1 MTDPFAPRF
10 GTWRG
15 ALRLGLA
22 YAEVVSGQASV
33 VLPDPASVRR
43 LVFVCHGNIC
53 RSAYA
58 DGLARRAGMNV
69 ASFGLSTSSG
79 QAAWPAVADLAEA
92 RGVDMTRHRT
102 TRIEDYVPLPG
113 DYLLG
118 METRHLRKLA
128 LHPLTAVLPRGLLG
142 TYARPSYPHLHDP
155 YQLDPAY
162 IAVCLTR
169 IEHAIDGLIR
179 RYPAAHIDWRDIQHG
194 PPRVGASP
202 GQRCEQGPSRD

>member
-1 MTDPFAPRF
+1 MSDPFATQF

-15 ALRLGLA
+15 ALRLVLA
-22 YAEVVSGQASV
+22 HAEVATGQAGIV
-33 VLPDPASVRR
+33 PPDPAQVRR

-58 DGLARRAGMNV
+58 AGLALRAGMSV

-79 QAAWPAVADLAEA
+79 TGAWPLVAERALA
-92 RGVDMTRHRT
+92 RGLDLSSHRT
-102 TRIEDYVPLPG
+102 TRVEDYLPLPG

-128 LHPLTAVLPRGLLG
+128 ANPRTAGLPRGLLG
-142 TYARPSYPHLHDP
+142 SYAAPVVPHLHDP

-162 IAVCLTR
+162 LDVCLTR
-169 IEHAIDGLIR
+169 IERAVAALVT
-179 RYPAAHIDWRDIQHG
+179 RYP
-194 PPRVGASP
+194 GATTA
-202 GQRCEQGPSRD
+202 

>member
-1 MTDPFAPRF
+1 MIDPFAPRF

-22 YAEVVSGQASV
+22 YAEVASGQAGV
-33 VLPDPASVRR
+33 VAPDPASVRR

-79 QAAWPAVADLAEA
+79 SAAWPLVQARSLA
-92 RGVDMTRHRT
+92 RGLDLSAHRT
-102 TRIEDYVPLPG
+102 TRVEDYVPQPG

-118 METRHLRKLA
+118 MEVRHLRKLA
-128 LHPLTAVLPRGLLG
+128 ANPKTADLPRGLLG
-142 TYARPSYPHLHDP
+142 AYASPPVPHLHDP

-162 IAVCLTR
+162 MDVCLSR
-169 IEHAIDGLIR
+169 IERAVAGLVT
-179 RYPAAHIDWRDIQHG
+179 RYPAAT
-194 PPRVGASP
+194 AA
-202 GQRCEQGPSRD
+202 

>member
-1 MTDPFAPRF
+1 MTDPFASRF

-15 ALRLGLA
+15 ALRLALA
-22 YAEVVSGQASV
+22 HAELVSGQAAV
-33 VLPDPASVRR
+33 VKPDPAQVRR

-79 QAAWPAVADLAEA
+79 NRAWPLVAERALA
-92 RGVDMTRHRT
+92 RGLDLSEHRT
-102 TRIEDYVPLPG
+102 TRVQDFVPLPG

-128 LHPLTAVLPRGLLG
+128 VNPLTAALPRGLLG
-142 TYARPSYPHLHDP
+142 SYATPPVPHLHDP

-162 IAVCLTR
+162 MDLCLTR
-169 IEHAIDGLIR
+169 IERAVAELVR
-179 RYPAAHIDWRDIQHG
+179 RYPAATA
-194 PPRVGASP
+194 V
-202 GQRCEQGPSRD
+202 

>member
-1 MTDPFAPRF
+1 MTDPFARQF

-15 ALRLGLA
+15 ALRLVLA
-22 YAEVVSGQASV
+22 HAEVAIGQAAIV
-33 VLPDPASVRR
+33 PPDPAQVRR

-79 QAAWPAVADLAEA
+79 KAACPLVAQQAQA
-92 RGVDMTRHRT
+92 RGLDLSDHRT
-102 TRIEDYVPLPG
+102 TRAEDYLPLPG

-128 LHPLTAVLPRGLLG
+128 ADPRTAGLPRGLLG
-142 TYARPSYPHLHDP
+142 SYATPAVPHLHDP
-155 YQLDPAY
+155 YKLDPAY
-162 IAVCLTR
+162 MDVCLDR
-169 IEHAIDGLIR
+169 IERAVAALAT
-179 RYPAAHIDWRDIQHG
+179 RYPGATAA
-194 PPRVGASP
+194 
-202 GQRCEQGPSRD
+202 

>member
-1 MTDPFAPRF
+1 MSDPFAPTY

-15 ALRLGLA
+15 ALRLALAHGEVMTGL
-22 YAEVVSGQASV
+22 SGAV
-33 VLPDPASVRR
+33 PPDPAKVHR

-58 DGLARRAGMNV
+58 DMLARRAGMNV
-69 ASFGLSTSSG
+69 TSFGLSTSSG
-79 QAAWPAVADLAEA
+79 RPAWPAVSEVAAA
-92 RGVDMTRHRT
+92 RGVDMSAHQT

-128 LHPLTAVLPRGLLG
+128 THPLTAVLPRGLLG
-142 TYARPSYPHLHDP
+142 TYAAPGYPHIHDP

-162 IAVCLTR
+162 MAACLTR
-169 IEHAIDGLIR
+169 IERAVDGLVR
-179 RYPAAHIDWRDIQHG
+179 RYPDARQD
-194 PPRVGASP
+194 
-202 GQRCEQGPSRD
+202 

>member
-1 MTDPFAPRF
+1 MTDPFAPRY

-22 YAEVVSGQASV
+22 YAEVASGQASV
-33 VLPDPASVRR
+33 VPPDPASVRR

-79 QAAWPAVADLAEA
+79 QAAWPLVLERSLA
-92 RGVDMTRHRT
+92 RGLDLSAHRT
-102 TRIEDYVPLPG
+102 TRVEDYVPQPG

-118 METRHLRKLA
+118 MEVRHLRKLA
-128 LHPLTAVLPRGLLG
+128 ANPKAADLPRGLLG
-142 TYARPSYPHLHDP
+142 AYASPPVPHLHDP

-162 IAVCLTR
+162 MDVCLGR
-169 IEHAIDGLIR
+169 IERAVAGLVK
-179 RYPAAHIDWRDIQHG
+179 RYPAATA
-194 PPRVGASP
+194 V
-202 GQRCEQGPSRD
+202 